1 MITYILIIVFIILLI
16 FSMVLIKFNKMKNN
30 ILNEKLYEFTN
41 MDFNLNEEEI
51 IEELNEE
58 EIIEELNEEEIIEE
72 LNEEEINNN
81 ILYTDYEII

>member
-58 EIIEELNEEEIIEE
+58 EI
-72 LNEEEINNN
+72 NNN